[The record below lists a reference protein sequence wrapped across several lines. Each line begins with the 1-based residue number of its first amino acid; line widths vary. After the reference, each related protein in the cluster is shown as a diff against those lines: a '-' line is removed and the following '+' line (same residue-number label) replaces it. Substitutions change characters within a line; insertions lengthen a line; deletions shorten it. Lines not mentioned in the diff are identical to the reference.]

1 MKFLISIFTFIF
13 SAALSAQTP
22 KQTIVS
28 PSIPKT
34 AVAIASPVT
43 AASAAS
49 KPKLVVGIVIDQMRY
64 DYIYRYWDKF
74 GNDGF
79 KRLVNE
85 GFFCRNTN
93 YNYVPTYTGPGH
105 TSIYTGTTPAVH
117 GIIANDWYDKTTGK
131 NLYCAEDENVK
142 GVGTTAPEG
151 KRSPVNMLTTTITD
165 ELHISS
171 NMKSKII
178 GIALKDRSAIL
189 PAGHTA
195 NAAYWYDGS
204 IGSFITS
211 TYYMKELPL
220 WVQEFNKKELP
231 NKYLS
236 QPWNTL
242 LPIDQYTESVADD
255 NKYEF
260 IGKGETKPVFPH
272 NLPELMK
279 LNGGLNMIRSTPFGN
294 SLTKD
299 FAIEVIKNENMGKSS
314 VTDFLAVSFS
324 SPDYIGHAYGPNS
337 VEQEDDYLRLDKDLA
352 ELLKFIDTQ
361 IGRNNTLIFLTADH
375 AAPEVPAYLMDLKIP
390 AGYVTENKIIDSLK
404 KHLVKTYGD
413 TLVLSFSNQQV
424 FLNHKMIESKKLVL
438 QQVQEDVAAFLLTM
452 PSVAEVLTS
461 ATLNNSSFTEGSRYL
476 MQKGFN
482 AKRSGDV
489 LVNYLPGWIDYMP
502 TGTTHGSPYSYDTHV
517 PLIFYGWNIKQGS
530 SSEQVYITDVAAT
543 LSMMLNI
550 QFPNGCTGKP
560 ISFLVK

>member
-1 MKFLISIFTFIF
+1 MKYSVAILGCLF
-13 SAALSAQTP
+13 SATLSAQLP
-22 KQTIVS
+22 KQTNP
-28 PSIPKT
+28 PSATPIAVERAAI
-34 AVAIASPVT
+34 AVAAIP
-43 AASAAS
+43 S
-49 KPKLVVGIVIDQMRY
+49 KPKLVVGIVVDQMRY

-93 YNYVPTYTGPGH
+93 FNYVPTYTGPGH

-117 GIIANDWYDKTTGK
+117 GIIANDWYDKKSGK
-131 NLYCAEDENVK
+131 NVYCAEDNAVN
-142 GVGTTAPEG
+142 GVGTTASEG
-151 KRSPVNMLTTTITD
+151 KRSPVNNLATTITD
-165 ELHISS
+165 ELRISS
-171 NMKSKII
+171 NMKSKVI
-178 GIALKDRSAIL
+178 GIALKDRSAIM

-211 TYYMKELPL
+211 TYYMKDLPL
-220 WVQEFNKKELP
+220 WVQDFNKKELAK
-231 NKYLS
+231 KYLA

-242 LPIDQYTESVADD
+242 LPIEQYTESLPDD
-255 NKYEF
+255 NKYEY
-260 IGKGETKPVFPH
+260 IAKGESKPVFPH
-272 NLPELMK
+272 NLPQLMAA
-279 LNGGLNMIRSTPFGN
+279 NGGMNIIRSTPFGN

-299 FAIEVIKNENMGKSS
+299 FAIEVLKNENLGKSGA
-314 VTDFLAVSFS
+314 TDFLAVSFS

-352 ELLKFIDTQ
+352 ELLSFLDTQ
-361 IGRNNTLIFLTADH
+361 IGKNNVLVFLTADH
-375 AAPEVPAYLMDLKIP
+375 AAPEVPAYLMDLKVP
-390 AGYVTENKIIDSLK
+390 AGYVSEWKIVKDLK
-404 KHLVKTYGD
+404 NYLSMTYGD

-424 FLNHKMIESKKLVL
+424 FLNHKVIDEKKIIL
-438 QQVQEDVAAFLLTM
+438 QQVQDNVAAFLQNM
-452 PSVAEVLTS
+452 EGISEVLT
-461 ATLNNSSFTEGSRYL
+461 ATTLNNTSFTEGSRYL

-489 LVNYLPGWIDYMP
+489 LVNYLPAWIDFSK
-502 TGTTHGSPYSYDTHV
+502 TGTSHGSPYSYDTHV

-530 SSEQVYITDVAAT
+530 SAEQVYITDVAAT
-543 LSMMLNI
+543 LAMMLNI